1 MAALERNFGLT
12 AMSSVMNIFLFNSSF
27 FQNVHIKNNI
37 LRKSFFDVN
46 VIIGKG
52 DNCVSIATEI
62 KISSSQK
69 NISIYYKERD

>member
-37 LRKSFFDVN
+37 LRKSFFDV
-46 VIIGKG
+46 IIGKG
-52 DNCVSIATEI
+52 DNYVSIATEI

-69 NISIYYKERD
+69 IISIYYKKRD